1 VVIPIDNAFLYVEPV
16 YLTAEG
22 TEIPQLKRVIVV
34 SGNKVA
40 MEPTLDD
47 AVKAVFGVRQP
58 EKARVSPPVQT
69 EVLTEARNQLEK
81 AQKAAQQGDWKAFG
95 RAMDALKQLLTS
107 KP

>member
-1 VVIPIDNAFLYVEPV
+1 MVIPIDNAFLYVEPV

-47 AVKAVFGVRQP
+47 ALKAVFGAPRPRPQEEKIPPPAQV
-58 EKARVSPPVQT
+58 EVLAKARD
-69 EVLTEARNQLEK
+69 QLEK
-81 AQKAAQQGDWKAFG
+81 AQQAMQQGDWEKFGKAMG
-95 RAMDALKQLLTS
+95 ELKQLLR
-107 KP
+107 